1 MGLCYNAQ
9 RMKGGGG
16 MKLTYKNTLTSC
28 FVGYIVQAISVNFLP
43 LLFVFFQDT
52 YQVSL
57 GQLTALIT
65 AHFGIQLLVDATA
78 S

>member
-1 MGLCYNAQ
+1 
-9 RMKGGGG
+9 

-28 FVGYIVQAISVNFLP
+28 FIGYIVQAISVNFLP

-57 GQLTALIT
+57 TQLTTLIT
-65 AHFGIQLLVDATA
+65 VHSVC